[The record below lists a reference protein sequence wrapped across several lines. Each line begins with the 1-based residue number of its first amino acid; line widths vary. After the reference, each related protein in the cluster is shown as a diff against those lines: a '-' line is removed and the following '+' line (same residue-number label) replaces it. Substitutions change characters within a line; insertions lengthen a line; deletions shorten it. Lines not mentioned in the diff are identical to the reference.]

1 MSHFIVGLRHC
12 SNTVLMVCM
21 RRWFYVNVHNCRETH
36 VPVPVASAGKVI
48 WLGRYIDFHLRL
60 FSRRE
65 NDQHQPI
72 RRQTLKWRMIS
83 ACRMTSDK
91 HKKKDDRK
99 LWGLLCIWCVF
110 GHPNAFR
117 CFLVARQT
125 AHIVSRDMHKRCWNG
140 NNMCVTTGYRLLACI
155 QAFPIRWQTMA
166 DVFKCTQLM
175 RGMHILW
182 GNIPSKHFNYSLGGF
197 LIWRLGALKSP
208 IDL

>member
-60 FSRRE
+60 FLRREKWPVSTNSTPDIKVE
-65 NDQHQPI
+65 NDQCLRWCHLTNMK
-72 RRQTLKWRMIS
+72 RKMIVNFEGRY
-83 ACRMTSDK
+83 AYD
-91 HKKKDDRK
+91 
-99 LWGLLCIWCVF
+99 VY

-182 GNIPSKHFNYSLGGF
+182 GNIPSKHFNYTLGGF